1 MKKVIL
7 MAVAGV
13 VSAVFAETTLPWV
26 FEGYVENEAVKTE
39 TLANAV
45 DVDTTVF
52 VEKESAAID
61 ISTEAPG
68 LAIIV
73 R

>member
-26 FEGYVENEAVKTE
+26 FEGYGENEAVKTE
-39 TLANAV
+39 TLATAV
-45 DVDTTVF
+45 AVDTTVF
-52 VEKESAAID
+52 VEVPSNEVE
-61 ISTEAPG
+61 ISTDAPG
-68 LAIIV
+68 LLLIV